1 MTKNKPFYKGKT
13 FVNGKYAFGTIWNM
27 DDVNL
32 EHLKENQEKFDYV
45 WLQKDKGKKTEKDH
59 YHFLAVLS
67 RKAKLSP
74 LQKLFCPKNHKPVHV
89 EQIGN
94 WDGAVKYLQDK
105 FDSGLEK
112 TFEYGERPNKIADG
126 GDSTRTDLVLAR
138 QLICDCD
145 TFEDVLNHE
154 DPNVVRAVAAHLPW
168 ARSVFDAKEK
178 KTGSAIENYYP
189 WQQEILDLIAQP
201 ADKRKIHW
209 YYDPEG
215 GCGKSTFAGVLH
227 DDYNAQIL
235 GGSLKDVA
243 YMLKTGKPVAIF
255 DLMRSLEA
263 QFVSYGSMESLK
275 TGYIIGTKYQSCVK
289 YFKPM
294 HVIVFSNHL
303 PLKGKWSKDRY
314 DVYHIHSNGDSVGIP
329 YEELPDEEVPE
340 NTRKRKYYTREDVN
354 EVESSVIGP
363 DGEAMSKSYAS
374 NPANFKKR
382 KTQED
387 EEEDG

>member
-1 MTKNKPFYKGKT
+1 MKVKSFYKGKA
-13 FVNGKYAFGTIWNM
+13 FSHGKYAFGTIWNI
-27 DDVNL
+27 DKVDLDHL
-32 EHLKENQEKFDYV
+32 EQNAEKFDYC
-45 WLQKDKGKKTEKDH
+45 WLQQDKGEKSGKEH
-59 YHFLAVLS
+59 YHFLVHMS
-67 RKAKLSP
+67 RKIKLGP
-74 LQKLFCPKNHKPVHV
+74 LQKLFCPKDHKPVHA
-89 EQIGN
+89 EQIID
-94 WDGAVKYLQDK
+94 WKGAVSYMQKKVDAGYTKLFEHGDLPDK
-105 FDSGLEK
+105 IDDGSG
-112 TFEYGERPNKIADG
+112 
-126 GDSTRTDLVLAR
+126 STRTDLVLAR

-168 ARSVFDAKEK
+168 SRSVFDAKEK
-178 KTGSAIENYYP
+178 KTGSVIENYYP

-329 YEELPDEEVPE
+329 YEELPDEEIPE
-340 NTRKRKYYTREDVN
+340 NSRKRKRSDEENVTEEN
-354 EVESSVIGP
+354 G
-363 DGEAMSKSYAS
+363 ANCMSASYAA
-374 NPANFKKR
+374 NPANFKKK
-382 KTQED
+382 KTK
-387 EEEDG
+387 